1 MATAPKSPTLV
12 VLQLTGGND
21 ALNTIVPYGNPCY
34 YDQRPVVRIPE
45 AEVLSLDA
53 TYGLH
58 PSMAAIKPF
67 WEDGKMAIINGIG
80 YAQPDYSHFRS
91 MDIWYTAQPDS
102 MATDGWLG
110 KLVRDLDPKAE
121 NVLTAVSFGRG
132 LPRALSLAG
141 VPVASVAELD
151 NYGLLTNLSSVAQ
164 RQAALEVFS
173 RMYDDGWEDE
183 GLPAGSARTPQEPVE
198 AVMRYM
204 GQTGLDAQKGAAIL
218 RTAVDHYDATVSYPK
233 TSIGQSLRGIAQVK
247 LADLGTRVFYAAH
260 SSFDTHAAQMAVHA
274 QLWRE
279 ISEAVAAFFADL
291 RSHDAADD
299 VIMLL
304 WSEFGRRVR
313 DNGSGSDHGAGGV
326 ALVLGE
332 AVRGGLY
339 GDYPSLRDGD
349 LIQGNLRYTN
359 DFRST
364 YSTILERWFG
374 VEARPIVHG
383 QFEQL
388 AFV

>member
-1 MATAPKSPTLV
+1 
-12 VLQLTGGND
+12 
-21 ALNTIVPYGNPCY
+21 
-34 YDQRPVVRIPE
+34 
-45 AEVLSLDA
+45 
-53 TYGLH
+53 
-58 PSMAAIKPF
+58 
-67 WEDGKMAIINGIG
+67 
-80 YAQPDYSHFRS
+80 
-91 MDIWYTAQPDS
+91 
-102 MATDGWLG
+102 
-110 KLVRDLDPKAE
+110 
-121 NVLTAVSFGRG
+121 
-132 LPRALSLAG
+132 
-141 VPVASVAELD
+141 
-151 NYGLLTNLSSVAQ
+151 
-164 RQAALEVFS
+164 
-173 RMYDDGWEDE
+173 
-183 GLPAGSARTPQEPVE
+183 
-198 AVMRYM
+198 
-204 GQTGLDAQKGAAIL
+204 
-218 RTAVDHYDATVSYPK
+218 
-233 TSIGQSLRGIAQVK
+233 
-247 LADLGTRVFYAAH
+247 VFYAAH
-260 SSFDTHAAQMAVHA
+260 SSFDTHAAQIAVHA

-299 VIMLL
+299 IIMLL